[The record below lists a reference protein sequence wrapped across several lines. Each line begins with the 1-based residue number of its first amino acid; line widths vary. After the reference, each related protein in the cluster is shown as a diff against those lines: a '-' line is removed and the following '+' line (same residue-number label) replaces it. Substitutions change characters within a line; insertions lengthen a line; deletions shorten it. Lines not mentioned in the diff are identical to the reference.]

1 MQVYKETIWHFTC
14 QSCNGFWSVAA
25 SDKWVPKEL
34 FCTHCGSK
42 RTHNPEKIEWVDDND
57 YQPED
62 KSHIRLGTS
71 SYTRASEG
79 TYIEND
85 TPKQQYFQFEE
96 EFLKDEL
103 DHSFQ
108 KDICSCGHKK
118 IDCDCKAGCKCGCN
132 KRFLGAY

>member
-42 RTHNPEKIEWVDDND
+42 RTHDSEQIEWVDDD
-57 YQPED
+57 YLPKNSQHENYSEFE
-62 KSHIRLGTS
+62 KEFLKEEVNEGHIRFGTS
-71 SYTRASEG
+71 SYNRAA
-79 TYIEND
+79 D
-85 TPKQQYFQFEE
+85 
-96 EFLKDEL
+96 
-103 DHSFQ
+103 SFQ
-108 KDICSCGHKK
+108 KEICSCGHKV

>member
-14 QSCNGFWSVAA
+14 QSCNGFWTVAA

-42 RTHNPEKIEWVDDND
+42 RTHDPEQIEWVDDD
-57 YQPED
+57 YLPENNQ
-62 KSHIRLGTS
+62 H
-71 SYTRASEG
+71 
-79 TYIEND
+79 EN
-85 TPKQQYFQFEE
+85 YLEFEAE
-96 EFLKDEL
+96 
-103 DHSFQ
+103 FQ
-108 KDICSCGHKK
+108 KEICSCGHKV

>member
-14 QSCNGFWSVAA
+14 QSCNGFWTVAA

-42 RTHNPEKIEWVDDND
+42 RTHDPEQIEWVDDD
-57 YQPED
+57 YLPESNQHD
-62 KSHIRLGTS
+62 NYLKFEKEFFKEDENEAHVRLGTS
-71 SYTRASEG
+71 SYVRAV
-79 TYIEND
+79 N
-85 TPKQQYFQFEE
+85 
-96 EFLKDEL
+96 
-103 DHSFQ
+103 SFQ
-108 KDICSCGHKK
+108 KEICSCGHKV